1 MHLISADLPEVG
13 CSLIRAE
20 LLRAVCDPSAT
31 VVDLSGEQMLAVVQP
46 TLKDLQ
52 CFEAFPLALEL
63 WQQLRP
69 RLSDWLRLLQ
79 QADSEPLLIP
89 PLPGVEMLLQ
99 CLYLAKQLDR
109 LNPKSGPSA
118 GSITV
123 LLPPPGQAMAL
134 LELACTGPALV
145 EGLLEPLMLWWD
157 QTRQSLSSLELVLR
171 LNLPSSKALRL
182 DPIWRQRL
190 EHLATVLGDCEQHQ
204 LSLAMAAGDRE
215 GRMLRHRLS
224 RVALRGGMPNRLLLH
239 GPEAAQIQPQLEE
252 WLGNS
257 MGYAVVD
264 QAMDIEE
271 LGRLLSCQGSTSRKM
286 LVDQNEGLI
295 SLPMPG
301 LSRDELDV
309 QQIGSRLVLL
319 SRGQRKLIDLPPAFQ
334 GQVCSG
340 ARLEHGQLLLR
351 FV

>member
-1 MHLISADLPEVG
+1 MG

-20 LLRAVCDPSAT
+20 LGRRGNSDPSPI
-31 VVDLSGEQMLAVVQP
+31 VVDLSGEQILAVVQP
-46 TLKDLQ
+46 TLKNLH
-52 CFEAFPLALEL
+52 CFEAVPLALEL

-79 QADSEPLLIP
+79 LADSEPLLIP

-99 CLYLAKQLDR
+99 CLYLSKQLDR
-109 LNPKSGPSA
+109 LNGGSVASA
-118 GSITV
+118 ASITV
-123 LLPPPGQAMAL
+123 LLPAPGQAMAL
-134 LELACTGPALV
+134 LELARTGPALV
-145 EGLLEPLMLWWD
+145 EGLLEPLMLWWE

-171 LNLPSSKALRL
+171 LKLPSSNALRL

-190 EHLATVLGDCEQHQ
+190 ERLATVLGDSNQHQ

-239 GPEAAQIQPQLEE
+239 GPEAAQIKPQLED

-264 QAMDIEE
+264 PAMDIEE
-271 LGRLLSCQGSTSRKM
+271 LGRLLSCQGSTSRNM
-286 LVDQNEGLI
+286 LVDQDEGLI

-301 LSRDELDV
+301 LGRDELDV
-309 QQIGSRLVLL
+309 QQIGSHLVLL
-319 SRGQRKLIDLPPAFQ
+319 SRGQRKLINLPPGFE

-340 ARLEHGQLLLR
+340 ARLEQGQLRLR
-351 FV
+351 FL